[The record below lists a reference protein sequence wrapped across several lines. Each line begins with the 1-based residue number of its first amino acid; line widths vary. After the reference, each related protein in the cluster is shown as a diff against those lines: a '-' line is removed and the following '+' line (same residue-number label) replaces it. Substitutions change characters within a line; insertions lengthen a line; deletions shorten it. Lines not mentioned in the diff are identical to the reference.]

1 MENIQEKSPMLIVY
15 QGLKMSET
23 PIEGKKAIG
32 IWVNGVIVFDEAPRK
47 MGYTNAKK
55 YCSNFRKSKPY
66 ATMGAKEVW
75 KMLLRDKM
83 REAFNKL
90 CETVGLIPLASDAP
104 YWFDQE
110 PKNCYKAVGADLRIW
125 SVSMGIHPLYRVRP
139 VALYSLQS

>member
-32 IWVNGVIVFDEAPRK
+32 IWVNGVIIFDEAPRK
-47 MGYTNAKK
+47 MGYANAKK

-66 ATMGAKEVW
+66 TTMGAKEVW
-75 KMLLRDKM
+75 KMLLRSKM
-83 REAFNKL
+83 QEAFNKL
-90 CETVGLIPLASDAP
+90 CEAVGLTPLSSTP

-110 PKNCYKAVGADLRIW
+110 PKNCYKAILTVSRIY
-125 SVSMGIHPLYRVRP
+125 SVSMEIHPLYCVRP
-139 VALYSLQS
+139 VALYPLEQ